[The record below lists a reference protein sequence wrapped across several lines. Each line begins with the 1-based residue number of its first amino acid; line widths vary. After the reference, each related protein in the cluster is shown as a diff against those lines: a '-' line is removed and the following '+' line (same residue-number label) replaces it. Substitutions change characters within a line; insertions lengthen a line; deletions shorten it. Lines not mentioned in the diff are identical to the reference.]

1 MFTMALSTDTRS
13 GARILTMRPA
23 SRDGLYALASAWQA
37 STGSSVRPFRRPTA
51 PAAAAPDGVVAPS
64 NDPPC
69 WPDGPSA
76 A

>member
-1 MFTMALSTDTRS
+1 MALSIFPRPA
-13 GARILTMRPA
+13 ARVLAMRPA

-37 STGSSVRPFRRPTA
+37 STTESNVRPFARPSA
-51 PAAAAPDGVVAPS
+51 PAAASGEPAAAAPE
-64 NDPPC
+64 PPLY

>member
-1 MFTMALSTDTRS
+1 MALTIVPRPE
-13 GARILTMRPA
+13 ARVLSMRPS

-37 STGSSVRPFRRPTA
+37 STGSNIRPFARPS
-51 PAAAAPDGVVAPS
+51 APS
-64 NDPPC
+64 AGADQRTADGDGSPY

>member
-1 MFTMALSTDTRS
+1 VSLTIVPRPE
-13 GARILTMRPA
+13 ARILSMRPS

-37 STGSSVRPFRRPTA
+37 SNGSNIRPFARPST
-51 PAAAAPDGVVAPS
+51 PSSSGGDQAAAVADGSPY
-64 NDPPC
+64 

>member
-1 MFTMALSTDTRS
+1 MSVALTNFPRPE
-13 GARILTMRPA
+13 ARVLSMRPS

-37 STGSSVRPFRRPTA
+37 SNESNVRPFARPSS
-51 PAAAAPDGVVAPS
+51 PASSSADKGVS
-64 NDPPC
+64 TGEPPQY

>member
-1 MFTMALSTDTRS
+1 MALSIVPRTE
-13 GARILTMRPA
+13 ARILTMRPS

-37 STGSSVRPFRRPTA
+37 STGSNVRPFAR
-51 PAAAAPDGVVAPS
+51 PAAQPATASGEPEATS
-64 NDPPC
+64 EPPY

>member
-1 MFTMALSTDTRS
+1 VALTIVPRPE
-13 GARILTMRPA
+13 ARVLSMRPS

-37 STGSSVRPFRRPTA
+37 SNGSNIRPFARPST
-51 PAAAAPDGVVAPS
+51 PS
-64 NDPPC
+64 SAGADQRASDADASPY

>member
-1 MFTMALSTDTRS
+1 MALTIVPRPE
-13 GARILTMRPA
+13 ARILSMRPS

-37 STGSSVRPFRRPTA
+37 SNGSNIRPFARPST
-51 PAAAAPDGVVAPS
+51 PSSPGSDQGAAGADSSPS
-64 NDPPC
+64 

>member
-1 MFTMALSTDTRS
+1 VALSIVPRTE
-13 GARILTMRPA
+13 ARILTMRPS

-37 STGSSVRPFRRPTA
+37 STESNVRPFARPA
-51 PAAAAPDGVVAPS
+51 ARPAAAPDETAAAPE
-64 NDPPC
+64 PPY

>member
-1 MFTMALSTDTRS
+1 MALTIVPRPE
-13 GARILTMRPA
+13 ARVLSMRPS

-37 STGSSVRPFRRPTA
+37 STGSNIRPFARPSTPSSSGGEQSA
-51 PAAAAPDGVVAPS
+51 EGADGSPY
-64 NDPPC
+64 

>member
-1 MFTMALSTDTRS
+1 MSVALTNFPRPE
-13 GARILTMRPA
+13 ARVLSMRPS

-37 STGSSVRPFRRPTA
+37 SNESNVRPFARPSA
-51 PAAAAPDGVVAPS
+51 PAVGRPRQGASGDQ
-64 NDPPC
+64 PPY

>member
-1 MFTMALSTDTRS
+1 MTVS
-13 GARILTMRPA
+13 LTIFPRPESRHGMRPS

-37 STGSSVRPFRRPTA
+37 SNGSNVRPFTRPAA
-51 PAAAAPDGVVAPS
+51 PAATSQDQDGKAPE
-64 NDPPC
+64 PPLY

>member
-1 MFTMALSTDTRS
+1 MS
-13 GARILTMRPA
+13 LTIFPRPEPRHAMRPS

-37 STGSSVRPFRRPTA
+37 SNGSNVRPFTRPAA
-51 PAAAAPDGVVAPS
+51 PAASRRDQGGSAPE
-64 NDPPC
+64 PPLY

>member
-1 MFTMALSTDTRS
+1 MSVALTNFPRPE
-13 GARILTMRPA
+13 ARVLSMRPS

-37 STGSSVRPFRRPTA
+37 SNASNVRPFARPPA
-51 PAAAAPDGVVAPS
+51 PVSSGAEPGTTS
-64 NDPPC
+64 GEQPPY

>member
-1 MFTMALSTDTRS
+1 MALSIVPRTE
-13 GARILTMRPA
+13 ARVLTMRPS

-37 STGSSVRPFRRPTA
+37 STGSNVRPFARPSAPPATA
-51 PAAAAPDGVVAPS
+51 PGEPETPS
-64 NDPPC
+64 EPPY

>member
-1 MFTMALSTDTRS
+1 MALAIVPRPA
-13 GARILTMRPA
+13 ARVLTMRPA

-37 STGSSVRPFRRPTA
+37 STDSNVRPFARPA
-51 PAAAAPDGVVAPS
+51 SPSGASGEPADAAS
-64 NDPPC
+64 EPPPY

>member
-1 MFTMALSTDTRS
+1 MALTIVPAPE
-13 GARILTMRPA
+13 ARVLSMRPS

-37 STGSSVRPFRRPTA
+37 SNESNVRPFAR
-51 PAAAAPDGVVAPS
+51 PAAGLRPSADQPGSAAAE
-64 NDPPC
+64 PPPY

>member
-1 MFTMALSTDTRS
+1 MTVS
-13 GARILTMRPA
+13 LTIFPRPESRHGMRPS

-37 STGSSVRPFRRPTA
+37 SNESNVRPFPRPSAPPTA
-51 PAAAAPDGVVAPS
+51 GSSQGATSGEQ
-64 NDPPC
+64 PPY